1 MIWNGEEL
9 NYLQYKKEITLKH
22 DGDFY
27 CLNCLHSF
35 RRKEIL
41 NHIKMYVKINVFIIL
56 RCLLKKIKL

>member
-56 RCLLKKIKL
+56 